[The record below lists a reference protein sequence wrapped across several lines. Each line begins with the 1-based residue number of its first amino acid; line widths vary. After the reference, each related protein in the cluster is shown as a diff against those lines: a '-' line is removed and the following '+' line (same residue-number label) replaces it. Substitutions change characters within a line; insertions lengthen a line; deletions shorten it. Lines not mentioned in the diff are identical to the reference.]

1 MRLILKGLTSV
12 LCVASG
18 VAGATGVSSPA
29 AGAPTRGRAPL
40 SVVAAFYPLAWAT
53 RAVGGIAVR
62 ITDLTPAGAEPHD
75 LEITTD
81 QRDAIEDAD
90 LVVEMG
96 DGFQPGVE
104 DAADE
109 RSGATLQVLRSIGV
123 NQDEAKH
130 DPHVWLDPV
139 LMGRIVGSVA
149 TALTKV
155 DPTRRAVFARRA
167 RATHSRL
174 DALNA
179 DYQAGLASCAR
190 TLLVTSHEAFGW
202 MAKRYGLRQ
211 EGIAGIDPEAE
222 PGARRLGELA
232 DLARRK
238 GVTTIFTEELVSPK
252 VAQTLAREAGGVK
265 TEVLNPLESL
275 TVRERA
281 RGDDYLTVMRSNLA
295 KIRPALACSP

>member
-1 MRLILKGLTSV
+1 MRLILKAATSA
-12 LCVASG
+12 LCV
-18 VAGATGVSSPA
+18 VAGAAAVSSPA
-29 AGAPTRGRAPL
+29 VGAPMRGRARL

-53 RAVGGIAVR
+53 SAVGGSAVR

-81 QRDAIEDAD
+81 QRDAIEDAS

-109 RSGATLQVLRSIGV
+109 RSGPTLQVLRSVGV
-123 NQDEAKH
+123 NQDDAKH

-139 LMGRIVGSVA
+139 LMGRIVDSVA
-149 TALTKV
+149 SSLTKA
-155 DPTRRAVFARRA
+155 DPTRRALFARRA
-167 RATHSRL
+167 QETQSRL
-174 DALNA
+174 DALKA
-179 DYQAGLASCAR
+179 DFKAGLATCAR

-202 MAKRYGLRQ
+202 MSKRYGLRQ

-222 PGARRLGELA
+222 PGARRLGALA
-232 DLARRK
+232 DFARSK

-252 VAQTLAREAGGVK
+252 VARTVAREAGGLK

-275 TVRERA
+275 TERERA
-281 RGDDYLTVMRSNLA
+281 HGDDYLTVMRNNLA
-295 KIRPALACSP
+295 KIRTALACSP

>member
-1 MRLILKGLTSV
+1 MRLILKGAAAA
-12 LCVASG
+12 LCVATVIAG
-18 VAGATGVSSPA
+18 VAGA
-29 AGAPTRGRAPL
+29 APMRGKAPVK
-40 SVVAAFYPLAWAT
+40 VVAAFYPLAWAT
-53 RAVGGIAVR
+53 KAVGGSAVR

-109 RSGATLQVLRSIGV
+109 RSGGTLQVLRSIGV
-123 NQDEAKH
+123 DQDEAKH

-139 LMGRIVGSVA
+139 LMGRIVDAVA
-149 TALTKV
+149 SSLTKA
-155 DPTRRAVFARRA
+155 DPARRTFFARGA
-167 RATHSRL
+167 QETQARL
-174 DALNA
+174 DALDA
-179 DYQAGLASCAR
+179 DYAAGFASCAR

-202 MAKRYGLRQ
+202 MSKRYGLRQ

-232 DLARRK
+232 DLARSQ

-252 VAQTLAREAGGVK
+252 VAQTVAREAGGLR

-275 TVRERA
+275 TERERA

-295 KIRPALACSP
+295 KIRTALACS